1 MFGLVKSAVQSSRRV
16 AQDSFSTFGTNNVGL
31 LLILTFLPHQMLLSI
46 DAVVRSLVRRMVTG
60 RRLLEWE
67 TAEEAE
73 ISSERRSP
81 ADSYLNWVPL
91 ISVGLGSCILYA
103 PSRIRRNRPRAVAL
117 GPE

>member
-1 MFGLVKSAVQSSRRV
+1 M

-31 LLILTFLPHQMLLSI
+31 LLMLTFLAHQMLLSI

-73 ISSERRSP
+73 IGSERRSP
-81 ADSYLNWVPL
+81 ADSYLNWVPP
-91 ISVGLGSCILYA
+91 SRVGLGVLVFF
-103 PSRIRRNRPRAVAL
+103 RAVPHSPRPSPFCCS
-117 GPE
+117 GP